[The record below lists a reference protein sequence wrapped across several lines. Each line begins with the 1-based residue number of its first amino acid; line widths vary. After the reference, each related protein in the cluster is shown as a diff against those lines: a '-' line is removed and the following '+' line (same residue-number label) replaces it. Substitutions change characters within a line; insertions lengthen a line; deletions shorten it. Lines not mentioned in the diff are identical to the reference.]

1 MIDTGAPSTTMRLST
16 ARGDLHGMDGIKINA
31 FPHTFHSM
39 TFGGITLNDT
49 QMIVADIDQGKG
61 REQTGSR
68 IRGNHD
74 QPDVIIG
81 MSLLRKLHLFIAYS
95 EPARLRRTDCLR
107 RFCRLGAAYAS
118 CCVKSS
124 GTPALASDMA

>member
-1 MIDTGAPSTTMRLST
+1 
-16 ARGDLHGMDGIKINA
+16 MDGIKIDA

-49 QMIVADIDQGKG
+49 QMIVADIDQGRG
-61 REQTGSR
+61 SEQTGSR

-95 EPARLRRTDCLR
+95 EPAIYFTLAD
-107 RFCRLGAAYAS
+107 S
-118 CCVKSS
+118 
-124 GTPALASDMA
+124 PATSAH

>member
-1 MIDTGAPSTTMRLST
+1 MKALTLKEYNHFALEEAPEPTLRSDSVMVAVKACGICGS
-16 ARGDLHGMDGIKINA
+16 DVHGMDGIKIDA

-61 REQTGSR
+61 SEQTGSR

-81 MSLLRKLHLFIAYS
+81 MSLLRKLHLFIAQ
-95 EPARLRRTDCLR
+95 
-107 RFCRLGAAYAS
+107 F
-118 CCVKSS
+118 
-124 GTPALASDMA
+124 